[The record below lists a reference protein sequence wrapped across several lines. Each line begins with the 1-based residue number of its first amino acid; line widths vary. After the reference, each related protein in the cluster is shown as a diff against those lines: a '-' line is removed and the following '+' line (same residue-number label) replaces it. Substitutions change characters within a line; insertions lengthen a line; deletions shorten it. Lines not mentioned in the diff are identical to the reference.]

1 MSLEIE
7 AMAMTAELKGV
18 PGQPD
23 ELTNSETYSRS
34 IVGPVSFKLSNLNVR
49 GRSTKPAAPAN
60 SPYII
65 AADEAYDVSVDIE
78 FNRAPLTELLMCLGT
93 QVTIYFAFEGLG
105 RRAVEIDLSQVI
117 LTRKDVYSY
126 RITYSGVPA
135 RDGLTSGLY
144 SISATA
150 EVGPVRNACSTK
162 VFGHG
167 YIKEVLLQVYPAGAE
182 I

>member
-18 PGQPD
+18 AGQPD
-23 ELTNSETYSRS
+23 ELTLSETYSRS
-34 IVGPVSFKLSNLNVR
+34 IVGPVAFKLSNLNVR

-65 AADEAYDVSVDIE
+65 AGDETYDLSVDIE
-78 FNRAPLTELLMCLGT
+78 FNRTPLSELLMCLGT
-93 QVTIYFAFEGLG
+93 QITIYFSFEGFG
-105 RRAVEIDLSQVI
+105 RRAVEIDLSEMI

-126 RITYSGVPA
+126 RVTHTGVA
-135 RDGLTSGLY
+135 GRDGLVPGLY
-144 SISATA
+144 SIAATA